1 MSART
6 LPKALVAISLVS
18 GSVVGVATATA
29 DTLPGTTGN
38 TVNNLPG
45 TTGNTTAPAPQP
57 TEVPYTPVADT
68 APVPQAVSNY
78 VPQVSQAAQPL
89 QYAEPQV
96 VYVQGEPIVVTE
108 TEYVDRQVVEEAGG
122 LYILTD
128 EGRQWITADKVFA
141 AAAENYND
149 RDQGDKDRLNLA
161 ATAAALGATGGLLIG
176 TGTGLLVGATAA
188 GGAALALASLP
199 VTVTA
204 PVPVLGEVAATGA
217 ASAAIFAALAGGG
230 AGAVAGGGLGTGLGA
245 DAAMNVSGTKP
256 DVQEFI
262 ADIVFTLENGA
273 REDAGYRGLVGDK
286 PSGLPGYRDAD
297 AGSDTRI
304 TEGTMLGDG
313 GARGQADADADVD
326 APAPAVDPAPA
337 LPQPFQAVNDAID
350 ASQDFSAGVID
361 GAQDAMAAVV
371 TGQDAMP
378 ALPNFGGFAGV

>member
-188 GGAALALASLP
+188 GGAA
-199 VTVTA
+199 
-204 PVPVLGEVAATGA
+204 
-217 ASAAIFAALAGGG
+217 
-230 AGAVAGGGLGTGLGA
+230 
-245 DAAMNVSGTKP
+245 
-256 DVQEFI
+256 
-262 ADIVFTLENGA
+262 
-273 REDAGYRGLVGDK
+273 
-286 PSGLPGYRDAD
+286 
-297 AGSDTRI
+297 
-304 TEGTMLGDG
+304 
-313 GARGQADADADVD
+313 
-326 APAPAVDPAPA
+326 
-337 LPQPFQAVNDAID
+337 
-350 ASQDFSAGVID
+350 
-361 GAQDAMAAVV
+361 
-371 TGQDAMP
+371 
-378 ALPNFGGFAGV
+378 